1 MASPTIVAGIR
12 QFLVAHPPF
21 AQMSAEDVDFVAA
34 HLELAYYAPGETL
47 LGPQDG
53 VPSACYIVKQG
64 VVEGVRMLPGASAD
78 AQPSAALQLTP
89 GETFPVGALMA
100 DRAVSSVYRAA
111 GDTFC
116 WLLPR
121 ARFDEL
127 TRRSAAFLDFCR
139 RRMGAL
145 LDLSNSA
152 LQANY
157 AAQIAQGRTMSA
169 ALESMIR
176 RPPVTAAPTE
186 TLAEVFG
193 RMEELGVGSVLV
205 VAPAGGGSAG
215 AGVVPQAADARAG
228 TAEEIAGIFTRQDVI
243 GRVVLPGLPLDT
255 PIARVMTSPVLALD
269 AGDTVAD
276 AMLLMAERTIRHV
289 PVTRQGRLVGIVTER
304 DLFVLQR
311 RSLRQ
316 IGDSI
321 RAAQGVEELR
331 HAAGDI
337 REWSQSLVA
346 QGVAAGFVTRL
357 ISRLN
362 DQLTVRLIALLQA
375 EHGIEPQS
383 VCWLALG
390 SEGREE
396 QTIATD
402 QDNGLIVAPGCATP
416 RERLIAFARAV
427 NEALDACGYP
437 LCKGGIMASNP
448 KWCLDDAQW
457 RALFDD
463 WIERGDPDSLLN
475 ANIFFDFRPLGGAT
489 GLAVALREHV
499 TERARANRRF
509 LKQMSDNALRNAPP
523 PSWTGGVLGQ
533 LFSSEA
539 AEVDLKLNGTA
550 PFVDGARLLALAN
563 GVPVTGTAERLH
575 ALVELG
581 AIPAAEAH
589 AWTDAFQFLQSLR
602 LRVQHD
608 LPAGVENPNL
618 LDTRQ
623 LSELDRRILK
633 EAFRQARKLQ
643 QRLAVDY
650 PG

>member
-1 MASPTIVAGIR
+1 MASPTLVAGIR

-21 AQMSAEDVDFVAA
+21 SLMADEDVAFVAS
-34 HLELAYYAPGETL
+34 HLELAYFAPGETL

-64 VVEGVRMLPGASAD
+64 VVEGLRMLPGSTGGAGGQAG
-78 AQPSAALQLTP
+78 AALQLTP

-100 DRAVSSVYRAA
+100 GRAVTSVYRAV

-127 TRRSAAFLDFCR
+127 TRRSAPFLDFCR

-157 AAQIAQGRTMSA
+157 AAQIAQGRSMSA
-169 ALESMIR
+169 TLESMVR
-176 RPPVTAAPTE
+176 RPPVTAAPDE
-186 TLAEVFG
+186 SLAEVFG
-193 RMEELGVGSVLV
+193 RMEALGVGSVLV
-205 VAPAGGGSAG
+205 MGG
-215 AGVVPQAADARAG
+215 Q
-228 TAEEIAGIFTRQDVI
+228 EIAGIFTRQDVI
-243 GRVVLPGLPLDT
+243 GRVVLPQLPLDT
-255 PIARVMTSPVLALD
+255 PIRQVMSSPVLALD
-269 AGDTVAD
+269 ADDTVAD

-289 PVTRQGRLVGIVTER
+289 PVMRQGRLLGVVTER

-321 RAAQGVEELR
+321 RAAQEVAQLR
-331 HAAGDI
+331 IAAGDI

-375 EHGIEPQS
+375 VHGIEPQS

-402 QDNGLIVAPGCATP
+402 QDNGLIIAPGCDTP
-416 RERLIAFARAV
+416 RERLLAFAQAV
-427 NEALDACGYP
+427 NQALDDCGYP
-437 LCKGGIMASNP
+437 LCKGGIMAGNP
-448 KWCLDDAQW
+448 KWCLDAAQW
-457 RALFDD
+457 QALFDD
-463 WIERGDPDSLLN
+463 WIERGDPQSLLN
-475 ANIFFDFRPLGGAT
+475 ANIFFDFRPLTGQT
-489 GLAVALREHV
+489 GLAVALRAHV

-523 PSWTGGVLGQ
+523 ASWTGGVLGQ
-533 LFSSEA
+533 LFGTEA
-539 AEVDLKLNGTA
+539 TEIDLKLNGTA

-563 GVPVTGTAERLH
+563 GIALTGTAERIT
-575 ALVELG
+575 ALAEQGTL
-581 AIPAAEAH
+581 PADEAR

-602 LRVQHD
+602 LRIQHRQS
-608 LPAGVENPNL
+608 PGAENPNR
-618 LDTRQ
+618 LDARE

-643 QRLAVDY
+643 QRLAADY